1 MDNSWAQKEDSASA
15 RITHKC
21 LALMSFVLV
30 ERKESIVEV
39 AMKLKKWSV
48 DMDRPTLV
56 PQT

>member
-1 MDNSWAQKEDSASA
+1 
-15 RITHKC
+15 
-21 LALMSFVLV
+21 MSFVLV